1 MENSSLPPLES
12 PPADNPGERTPTR
25 IHVVGHQD
33 FSIDGLISMIESTM
47 ANCTVTCM
55 KDVESCVET
64 FTTVRP
70 DILLLQNEILDVPV
84 ELSIQNIFR
93 KDAELRIL
101 VFGRNMEDEHL
112 YRLVNSGVQGFINE
126 RMNGDHIR
134 SALYSVNS
142 GQTWIERHI
151 MERFITTQH
160 DFDGLLETRF
170 LNRVDELCTSLSRRE
185 TEILC
190 QVIRGLAIKQ
200 IAKEVHLSDQGV
212 KMHLA
217 KLFKKFNVANRNQ
230 LILAAFDEISPID
243 HLSMMLRNGLERKL
257 QHLPR

>member
-1 MENSSLPPLES
+1 
-12 PPADNPGERTPTR
+12 
-25 IHVVGHQD
+25 
-33 FSIDGLISMIESTM
+33 
-47 ANCTVTCM
+47 
-55 KDVESCVET
+55 
-64 FTTVRP
+64 
-70 DILLLQNEILDVPV
+70 
-84 ELSIQNIFR
+84 
-93 KDAELRIL
+93 
-101 VFGRNMEDEHL
+101 
-112 YRLVNSGVQGFINE
+112 
-126 RMNGDHIR
+126 MNGDHIR
-134 SALYSVNS
+134 SALHSVNS